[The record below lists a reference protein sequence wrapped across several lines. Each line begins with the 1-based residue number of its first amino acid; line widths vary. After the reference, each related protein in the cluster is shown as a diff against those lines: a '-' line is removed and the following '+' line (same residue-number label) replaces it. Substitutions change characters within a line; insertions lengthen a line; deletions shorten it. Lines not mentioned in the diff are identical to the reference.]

1 MMVKNYLFSFIIAS
15 SLSLLSPISLPSYS
29 LDVPQNRL
37 QKRTFNLKVAP
48 GQVTAIHF
56 QTGEKI
62 INYLISDP
70 TKLIHNLN
78 APQGEAT
85 TFMLREIKADP
96 LHGATRTSVPNLL
109 LTTRLPDG
117 TTQLYEFL
125 VVFEDQIDDNERVI
139 RVTAPSYRLSDH
151 RLFTSQGEVTLDHV
165 QAGLTHVLATQQ
177 ASSRDPVV
185 QQIRQFLSLATQMS
199 LEQAIQASQVDI
211 FAIKRLGEIGLELKT
226 TPLSSK
232 FLKKLGL

>member
-1 MMVKNYLFSFIIAS
+1 MFKNKGLF
-15 SLSLLSPISLPSYS
+15 L
-29 LDVPQNRL
+29 
-37 QKRTFNLKVAP
+37 FNL
-48 GQVTAIHF
+48 QSAIYIL
-56 QTGEKI
+56 QS
-62 INYLISDP
+62 L
-70 TKLIHNLN
+70 
-78 APQGEAT
+78 
-85 TFMLREIKADP
+85 
-96 LHGATRTSVPNLL
+96 
-109 LTTRLPDG
+109 
-117 TTQLYEFL
+117 
-125 VVFEDQIDDNERVI
+125 
-139 RVTAPSYRLSDH
+139 
-151 RLFTSQGEVTLDHV
+151 VTLDHV